1 MPLGRESMKP
11 LAVWIS
17 VSFVS
22 PLLALNS
29 AVHAE
34 GAAPTYSIKEEFGSH
49 IIRKAVQNIYVPP
62 DKSYAELT
70 PEEKQRIKSFYEPMT
85 EEDEPPYPENGLR
98 PILEAARK
106 LQRGVDGAMFL
117 AVSVD
122 ASGKGTSVAV
132 YQSPD
137 EQLTRAMAGVL
148 MFTRYKPA
156 ICHGVPCKME
166 YPFRFRFKV
175 TNSIR
180 DR

>member
-1 MPLGRESMKP
+1 MPQRRENMKP
-11 LAVWIS
+11 LSVWIS
-17 VSFVS
+17 VAFVS

-34 GAAPTYSIKEEFGSH
+34 GAAPTYSIKEETGSH
-49 IIRKAVQNIYVPP
+49 IIRKPVQNIYVPP
-62 DKSYAELT
+62 DKTYAELT

-85 EEDEPPYPENGLR
+85 EEDEPPYPEHGLR
-98 PILEAARK
+98 AILEAALK
-106 LQRGVDGAMFL
+106 LQHGLLVDGAMFL

-166 YPFRFRFKV
+166 YPFRFQFKV
-175 TNSIR
+175 R
-180 DR
+180 

>member
-1 MPLGRESMKP
+1 MPQDGESMKS
-11 LAVWIS
+11 LSVWIS
-17 VSFVS
+17 VAFVS

-34 GAAPTYSIKEEFGSH
+34 GAAPTYSIKEEFSGSA
-49 IIRKAVQNIYVPP
+49 ILRKAVQGIYVPP
-62 DKSYAELT
+62 DKTYAELT

-85 EEDEPPYPENGLR
+85 EEDEPPYPEHGLR
-98 PILEAARK
+98 AILEAARE
-106 LQRGVDGAMFL
+106 LQHGLLVDGAMFL

-148 MFTRYKPA
+148 MFTTYKPA

-166 YPFRFRFKV
+166 YPFRFQFKV
-175 TNSIR
+175 R
-180 DR
+180 